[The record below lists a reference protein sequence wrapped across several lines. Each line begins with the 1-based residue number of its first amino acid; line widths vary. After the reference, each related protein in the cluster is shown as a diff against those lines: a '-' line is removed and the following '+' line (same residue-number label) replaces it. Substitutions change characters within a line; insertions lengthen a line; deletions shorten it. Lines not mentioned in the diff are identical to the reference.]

1 MRIATLA
8 LTLALATPSAWSAT
22 PCVDVCLAL
31 VDEGTLLSYQGKKQQ
46 AYEKFK
52 AAIAAAPEATW
63 PLVSAATMLI
73 DMSWHSEQAQAG
85 KLRDQAEALTR
96 QALRLEPANP
106 MTQDVLRQILDGP
119 VVTAHV
125 PPPAARAAMQ
135 QAEVLFTQRQ
145 FDAARAQY
153 EAVMALDPL
162 WELAWIGAGDCYFA
176 QQDWA
181 HAEAQFRRA
190 TEIAPE
196 NAQGWR
202 FLADSLARQG
212 KREPAAQALYRAVMA
227 NPADRNTW
235 NHLAS
240 LRAAQQR
247 PLRSLHLERGSH
259 VSVGA
264 DGKYKVNLDNTGV
277 RKDSAPD
284 LAFALSLALAEV
296 NARTAD
302 SGKVKTVYAIE
313 LEAWRTALKIADQAS
328 AASGKTLTDPA
339 LLQMQAMQRDGQLE
353 PALLVLSYRP
363 PYRAA
368 FDTWL
373 AAHPDGV
380 KDFIDRYGLQP

>member
-8 LTLALATPSAWSAT
+8 LTLALTTPAAWSAT
-22 PCVDVCLAL
+22 PCIDVCQAL
-31 VDEGTLLSYQGKKQQ
+31 VDEGTALSYQSKQQQ

-52 AAIAAAPEATW
+52 AAIAAAPDATW

-73 DMSWHSEQAQAG
+73 DLSWHSAEPQAG

-96 QALRLEPANP
+96 QALRLEPGNP
-106 MTQDVLRQILDGP
+106 MTQDILRQILDGP
-119 VVTAHV
+119 VLTAHT
-125 PPPAARAAMQ
+125 PPPAASAALR
-135 QAEVLFTQRQ
+135 QAEALFTQRQ

-153 EAVMALDPL
+153 ETVMALDPL
-162 WELAWIGAGDCYFA
+162 WELAWIGAGDCYFV

-181 HAEAQFRRA
+181 RAEAQFRRA
-190 TEIAPE
+190 TEIAPQ

-212 KREPAAQALYRAVMA
+212 KRDPAAQALYRAVMA

-235 NHLAS
+235 SHLAS
-240 LRAAQQR
+240 VRAAQHM
-247 PLRSLHLERGSH
+247 PLRPLHLERGSH

-264 DGKYKVNLDNTGV
+264 DGKYKVNMDNTGV
-277 RKDSAPD
+277 RKDSTPD

-302 SGKVKTVYAIE
+302 TGKIKKVYDIE
-313 LEAWRTALKIADQAS
+313 LEAWRTALKIADETS

-339 LLQMQAMQRDGQLE
+339 LLQMQAMHRDGQLE
-353 PALLVLSYRP
+353 PALLILSYRP

-373 AAHPDGV
+373 ATHPDGV
-380 KDFIDRYGLQP
+380 KTFIDRYGLQP